1 MKYKRWSLEQKLEIL
16 SVSEDIGIVES
27 YRKYGVSTGTFYS
40 WKKKFEHQGEAGLKV
55 TYDARSKELKEAE
68 EENVKSWVYAIA
80 KNSII
85 DYYRKKKH
93 FSEEVEDI
101 FIQEELS
108 IENAVNELS
117 HCIIPFINQLPKDYI
132 SIMKLSEIKNLS
144 QKEIAENL
152 DLNYTTVRSKIQRG
166 RVKLKELISNCCTVI
181 QGGKG
186 GIIDFK
192 KNGNCNKN
200 C

>member
-1 MKYKRWSLEQKLEIL
+1 MEKEIEQLYKPLYYYIQKRINNQLDA
-16 SVSEDIGIVES
+16 EDLTQEV
-27 YRKYGVSTGTFYS
+27 FYKLYNS
-40 WKKKFEHQGEAGLKV
+40 KSDKV
-55 TYDARSKELKEAE
+55 
-68 EENVKSWVYAIA
+68 ENVKSWVYSIA

-85 DYYRKKKH
+85 DYYRKKKR
-93 FSEEVEDI
+93 FTEEVEDI

-108 IENAVNELS
+108 NKDAVNELS
-117 HCIIPFINQLPKDYI
+117 NCIAPFINQLPTDYI
-132 SIMKLSEIKNLS
+132 SIMKLSEIDNLS
-144 QKEIAENL
+144 QKEIAEKF
-152 DLNYTTVRSKIQRG
+152 DMNYTTVRSKIQRG

-192 KNGNCNKN
+192 KKNDCNKS

>member
-1 MKYKRWSLEQKLEIL
+1 MEKEIEQLYKPLYYYIKKRINNQLDAEDLTQEVFLKLYN
-16 SVSEDIGIVES
+16 SKSD
-27 YRKYGVSTGTFYS
+27 
-40 WKKKFEHQGEAGLKV
+40 KV
-55 TYDARSKELKEAE
+55 
-68 EENVKSWVYAIA
+68 ENVKSWLYAIA

-93 FSEEVEDI
+93 FTEEVEDI

-108 IENAVNELS
+108 IEDAVNELS
-117 HCIIPFINQLPKDYI
+117 HCITPFINQLPKDYI
-132 SIMKLSEIKNLS
+132 SIMKLSEIENFS

-192 KNGNCNKN
+192 KNENCNKN